1 MKKIIIASLLL
12 LTISSVSFGQAK
24 FLSRAGHI
32 WFYSKTPVETIEA
45 HNYQVA
51 SFLDVTK
58 GTIAF
63 EVLNKSFK
71 FERALMEEH
80 FNENYMESEK
90 FPKATF
96 KGQITNL
103 KDINFSKDGV
113 YDITLKG
120 TLDMHGVKAARE
132 IKGKLI
138 IKNGAPVKATATFD
152 VKLVD
157 HKIKIPKAVVMN
169 IAEVIAV
176 DVDFALERY
185 QK

>member
-32 WFYSKTPVETIEA
+32 WFYSKTIEA

-113 YDITLKG
+113 YNAIIEGDLTIHGVTKHITQKGTIEVTKGKIVAKSKFGIKPEDYKIEIPALVKDKIANPLDVTVDITYSPMK
-120 TLDMHGVKAARE
+120 
-132 IKGKLI
+132 
-138 IKNGAPVKATATFD
+138 
-152 VKLVD
+152 
-157 HKIKIPKAVVMN
+157 
-169 IAEVIAV
+169 
-176 DVDFALERY
+176 
-185 QK
+185 